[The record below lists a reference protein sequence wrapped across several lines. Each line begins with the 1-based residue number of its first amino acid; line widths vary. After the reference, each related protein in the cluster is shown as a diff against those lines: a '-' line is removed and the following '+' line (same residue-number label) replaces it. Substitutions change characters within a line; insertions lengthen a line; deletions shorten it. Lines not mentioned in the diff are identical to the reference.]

1 MGALKKPRCSLLMPW
16 DSQQGP
22 VTSLPILP
30 LRGTVIFPGTSAAL
44 LVGRR
49 RSLAALRAA
58 REGGLLLLVAQ
69 RDAGEA
75 EPSPDGLHRVGTLA
89 VVRRIVP
96 EEGMVRVTVEAL
108 ARTGIEG
115 VAAPPDPDRP
125 WSASWV
131 RLEAPPEAEADLT
144 GLVRL
149 VWERAGKL
157 VHIRQLLG
165 EDQLDLAALPSQEP
179 DRFSDLLASLLPLP
193 QEDKQALLETVS
205 VAERLKKLAYLIQR
219 ETEIAEL
226 ERKLQHRVRRQMER
240 QQREHF
246 LREQLKAI
254 RAELGEEETVA
265 SETEA
270 YRRRVKACGL
280 PPDAEEKVLREVN
293 RLAKMPPQSA
303 EAVVLRGYLDWVTG
317 LPWSE
322 RTEDCLDLDGARAV
336 LDEDHFGLEAVKE
349 RILDFLA
356 VRRLAGPGR
365 GSILCLVG
373 PPGVGKSSLARSV
386 ARALGRRFV
395 RVSLGGVRDEA
406 EIRGHRRTYV
416 GALPGRIIQGMR
428 QAGSRNPVFLLDEL
442 DKMASDF
449 HGDPAAALLEVL
461 DPEHN
466 RSFSDHFVELPF
478 DLSEVLFVTT
488 ANTLYTIPRPLLDRL
503 EVIVIPGY
511 TEEEKVQIALRHLWP
526 RLLASHGLAGGAGAA
541 GQAAGGQGLTVAPS
555 ALRRLIREY
564 TREAGVRNLERH
576 LAAICRRAARRL
588 VSGQAGGPERIRAGN
603 LAAWLGPPPFKAAAR
618 ERSPQVGA
626 CLGLGWTEYGG
637 DVMTIEV
644 SVLPGQGQLVLTG
657 KMGEVMRE
665 SAQAGFSFVRSR
677 AESLGIQPFFHQTCD
692 LHVHVLEGAVPKE
705 GPSAGVTIATAMVS
719 ALTGVP
725 VRADVALTGEITL
738 RGRVLP
744 VGGVREKVLAAQ
756 RAGVRVLV
764 LPAANRSDVAE
775 LPPAVRR
782 RVRFVFVEDMD
793 QVLAAAMAGAP
804 RTGAMIGGQAGG
816 ALAGAPPAGAT
827 A

>member
-1 MGALKKPRCSLLMPW
+1 MANTAQP
-16 DSQQGP
+16 GP
-22 VTSLPILP
+22 VAYLPILP
-30 LRGTVIFPGTSAAL
+30 LRGTVIFPGTSASL

-49 RSLAALRAA
+49 RSLAAVRAV

-69 RDAGEA
+69 RNAGEE
-75 EPSPDGLHRVGTLA
+75 EPSPPGLHRVGTLA
-89 VVRRIVP
+89 AVRRVVA
-96 EEGMVRVTVEAL
+96 EGDGTVRVTVEAL
-108 ARTGIEG
+108 ERIGIEG
-115 VAAPPDPDRP
+115 IAAPQD
-125 WSASWV
+125 A
-131 RLEAPPEAEADLT
+131 EAPWFAAGTRLQEQPAADEEVA
-144 GLVRL
+144 GLIHL
-149 VWERAGKL
+149 VWERAGRL
-157 VHIRQLLG
+157 VRVRQLLG
-165 EDQLDLAALPSQEP
+165 EDQLDLAALPAR
-179 DRFSDLLASLLPLP
+179 DAGRFSDLLASLLPLP
-193 QEDKQALLETVS
+193 PEDKQALLETVS
-205 VAERLKKLAYLIQR
+205 VPDRLKKLAYLIQR

-226 ERKLQHRVRRQMER
+226 ERKLQLRVRRQMER
-240 QQREHF
+240 QYREHY

-254 RAELGEEETVA
+254 RAELGEEGEA
-265 SETEA
+265 AESETDA
-270 YRRRVKACGL
+270 YRQRVKACGL
-280 PPDAEEKVLREVN
+280 PPEAEERVLREVN

-317 LPWSE
+317 LPWSV
-322 RTEDCLDLDGARAV
+322 RTEDCLDLERARLV

-356 VRRLAGPGR
+356 VRRLAGQGR

-386 ARALGRRFV
+386 ARAMGRRFV
-395 RVSLGGVRDEA
+395 RVSLGGIRDEA

-461 DPEHN
+461 DPEQN
-466 RSFSDHFVELPF
+466 RFFSDHFVELPF

-488 ANTLYTIPRPLLDRL
+488 ANTVYTMPRPLLDRL

-511 TEEEKVQIALRHLWP
+511 TEEEKVQIAVRHLWP
-526 RLLASHGLAGGAGAA
+526 RLLASHGLTGPGGFAI
-541 GQAAGGQGLTVAPS
+541 TRS
-555 ALRRLIREY
+555 ALRRLIGDY
-564 TREAGVRNLERH
+564 TREAGVRHLERH

-588 VSGQAGGPERIRAGN
+588 VSGQAGGPERITAGN
-603 LAAWLGPPPFKAAAR
+603 LATWVGTPPFRSAAR
-618 ERSPQVGA
+618 ETAPQVGA
-626 CLGLGWTEYGG
+626 CLGLGWTDYGG
-637 DVMTIEV
+637 DVITIEV

-665 SAQAGFSFVRSR
+665 SAHAGFSFVRSQ
-677 AESLGIQPFFHQTCD
+677 AESLGIDPLFHQRYD
-692 LHVHVLEGAVPKE
+692 IHVHVLEGAVPKE

-719 ALTGVP
+719 ALAGVP
-725 VRADVALTGEITL
+725 VRTDVALTGEITL

-744 VGGVREKVLAAQ
+744 VGGIREKVLAAQ

-764 LPAANRSDVAE
+764 LPAGNRPDVAE

-782 RVRFVFVEDMD
+782 RLRFVLVEEMA
-793 QVLAAAMAGAP
+793 QVLAAAMAGD
-804 RTGAMIGGQAGG
+804 
-816 ALAGAPPAGAT
+816 PPAGAT